1 MQLFAF
7 KLHVRHVV
15 SHGKQFGEF
24 KKYPIT
30 QDDEHVPKIE
40 FKYGYALVDKQV
52 VQFVFKFQLQ
62 LRQDISHL

>member
-1 MQLFAF
+1 
-7 KLHVRHVV
+7 VRHVV

-62 LRQDISHL
+62 FWQDISHLLHKLAFK